1 MYLTSMTSRG
11 KLYVSDL
18 RVYTTVA
25 ALRNRLEVICDG
37 SYIFRYGSYVSLAEW
52 IKHAPLRVYEVEPDS
67 DANPVLIHR
76 KRLATL
82 VCGEEKAG
90 EEIRLISAET
100 GEKT

>member
-18 RVYTTVA
+18 RVYTTVS
-25 ALRNRLEVICDG
+25 ALRNRLEVIRD
-37 SYIFRYGSYVSLAEW
+37 GSYVSLAEW

-82 VCGEEKAG
+82 VCGEEK
-90 EEIRLISAET
+90 T
-100 GEKT
+100 